1 MSLRGDVMK
10 SLQHP
15 GLPLGER
22 IPNRSHWRSWNRG
35 IGLAMFTGLAALSG
49 ATCVIV
55 LHRLQMLPARTT
67 ETGSLQS
74 NLLPR
79 ASAISLAQSVL
90 MRLDDANRSG
100 NYEIFRRMSAP
111 GFQSINS
118 AADLAQIFGWL
129 RKEGVVLDAVRG
141 LDAEALRI
149 ETIEPRGLLRL
160 TGDIAATPEPL
171 RYDIMLQMNDGDW
184 RLFGIA
190 VFKG

>member
-15 GLPLGER
+15 RLPLGMPV
-22 IPNRSHWRSWNRG
+22 PNRSHWRTWNRG

-55 LHRLQMLPARTT
+55 LHRLQTLPARTT

-171 RYDIMLQMNDGDW
+171 RYDIMLQMIDGDW